1 MRTAYVAFIAS
12 LLFSSP
18 LWANGHQHHAM
29 TPPDTAARV
38 YQATGTIK
46 QWNADSVTIS
56 HRPIA
61 DLQWPAMTMAFR
73 LPGVSGEF
81 NPLPADTL
89 VAFSFIQ
96 SDSGYTLTAITPQQ
110 P

>member
-1 MRTAYVAFIAS
+1 MHITYVAIIAS

-18 LWANGHQHHAM
+18 RWANEHQHHVM
-29 TPPDTAARV
+29 TPVDTTARI

-46 QWNADSVTIS
+46 QWNADSVTLS

-73 LPGVSGEF
+73 LPGASGEF
-81 NPLPADTL
+81 KPLPTNTP

-96 SDSGYTLTAITPQQ
+96 SDGSYTLTTITPQQ
-110 P
+110 K